1 MVKPN
6 LHVGAVFEDG
16 GLYFEVQSVLPDG
29 NYISKRI
36 EKQEP
41 LKEEEHGE
49 SADEYSDNIPEET
62 ILDKPEEKAPVTA
75 PVEKKVTRNVQR
87 KTTRGRKK

>member
-1 MVKPN
+1 MVKQN
-6 LHVGAVFEDG
+6 LPVGAVFEDG

-41 LKEEEHGE
+41 LKEEEHGK
-49 SADEYSDNIPEET
+49 SVDEVPENIPEEK
-62 ILDKPEEKAPVTA
+62 IPVAAPA
-75 PVEKKVTRNVQR
+75 EKKVTRNVQR

>member
-1 MVKPN
+1 MVKQN
-6 LHVGAVFEDG
+6 LPVGAVFEDG

-41 LKEEEHGE
+41 LKEESPGKLE
-49 SADEYSDNIPEET
+49 DEVPENIPEEK
-62 ILDKPEEKAPVTA
+62 IPDKPEEKNPAPA
-75 PVEKKVTRNVQR
+75 PAEKKVTRNVQR

>member
-1 MVKPN
+1 MVKQN
-6 LHVGAVFEDG
+6 LPVGAVFEDG

-36 EKQEP
+36 DKQKPVNEESPEKSADESPKNVPEETTTEKQE
-41 LKEEEHGE
+41 
-49 SADEYSDNIPEET
+49 
-62 ILDKPEEKAPVTA
+62 EKVPVAAPA
-75 PVEKKVTRNVQR
+75 EKKVTRNVQR

>member
-6 LHVGAVFEDG
+6 LPVGAVFEDG
-16 GLYFEVQSVLPDG
+16 GLYYKVQSVLPDG
-29 NYISKRI
+29 NYISMRI

-41 LKEEEHGE
+41 VNEET
-49 SADEYSDNIPEET
+49 PEEST
-62 ILDKPEEKAPVTA
+62 DEVPESVPDEPEEKVPVAA

>member
-1 MVKPN
+1 MVKQN
-6 LHVGAVFEDG
+6 LPVGAVFEDG

-41 LKEEEHGE
+41 LKEEAPGKSE
-49 SADEYSDNIPEET
+49 DEVPENIPEEK
-62 ILDKPEEKAPVTA
+62 ISDKPEEKIPVA
-75 PVEKKVTRNVQR
+75 ASAEKKVTRNVQR

>member
-1 MVKPN
+1 MVKQN
-6 LHVGAVFEDG
+6 LPVGAVFEDG

-41 LKEEEHGE
+41 VNEE
-49 SADEYSDNIPEET
+49 
-62 ILDKPEEKAPVTA
+62 APVKSEDEVPLISA
-75 PVEKKVTRNVQR
+75 YCVCDLEFCLLYY
-87 KTTRGRKK
+87 

>member
-36 EKQEP
+36 EKREP
-41 LKEEEHGE
+41 LKEEETGKSE
-49 SADEYSDNIPEET
+49 DEVPENIPEKT

>member
-6 LHVGAVFEDG
+6 LPVGAVFEDG

-36 EKQEP
+36 EKQETTN
-41 LKEEEHGE
+41 EEVPE
-49 SADEYSDNIPEET
+49 NVPEE
-62 ILDKPEEKAPVTA
+62 PAEKDTVEVPKTEA
-75 PVEKKVTRNVQR
+75 PVEKKVTRNTQR
-87 KTTRGRKK
+87 KTTTRGRKK

>member
-1 MVKPN
+1 MVKQN
-6 LHVGAVFEDG
+6 LPVGAVFEDG

-41 LKEEEHGE
+41 VNDEATGR
-49 SADEYSDNIPEET
+49 SADEAPENVPEET
-62 ILDKPEEKAPVTA
+62 TTEKQEEKVPVAAPID
-75 PVEKKVTRNVQR
+75 KKVTRNVQR